1 MWKDSQNLVKERKD
15 DYFKD
20 LCRFFSHEARQN
32 TLGGVLLSHWCI
44 LRKYVMKTMMAYLCH
59 LHAREI
65 MSTCL
70 RSMLLIFLLRHCQKL
85 FLIIWGQDWFL
96 TLTIH
101 IFDNQLT
108 HFNIKTWKVLC
119 WMQVFKG
126 TIFCC
131 VRSCRRKCYNNCYFS
146 YQMFLLIE
154 YFSSGRDPRVVKI
167 VSNILRSLFHKKN
180 LVKITSSDKRQ
191 RQTWCTFSI
200 CLVIIDAKLTVKD
213 LYLSIFLKIWTL
225 NLLFSYIKYKF
236 NTFRW
241 YKYHFIG

>member
-1 MWKDSQNLVKERKD
+1 
-15 DYFKD
+15 
-20 LCRFFSHEARQN
+20 
-32 TLGGVLLSHWCI
+32 
-44 LRKYVMKTMMAYLCH
+44 
-59 LHAREI
+59 
-65 MSTCL
+65 
-70 RSMLLIFLLRHCQKL
+70 MLLIFLLRHCQKL
-85 FLIIWGQDWFL
+85 FLIIWCQDWFL

-108 HFNIKTWKVLC
+108 HFKIKTWKVLC
-119 WMQVFKG
+119 WMQDFKG

-131 VRSCRRKCYNNCYFS
+131 VRSCIRKCYNNCYFS

-154 YFSSGRDPRVVKI
+154 YFWSGRDPRVVKI
-167 VSNILRSLFHKKN
+167 VSHILRSLFHKKKN

-191 RQTWCTFSI
+191 RQTWYTFSI

-241 YKYHFIG
+241 YKYHFQKYLTFHHSLFSLLLSAKGQK